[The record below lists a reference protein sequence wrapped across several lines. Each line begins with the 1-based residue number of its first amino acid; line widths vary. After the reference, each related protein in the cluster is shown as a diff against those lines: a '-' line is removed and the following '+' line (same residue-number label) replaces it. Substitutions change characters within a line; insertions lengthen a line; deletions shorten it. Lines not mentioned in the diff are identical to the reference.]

1 MADHSGIWRVHAV
14 HRIHAAVYGETNYDV
29 VDVSKSGVPKSVN
42 SIGPCIDKNMLA
54 ANKTV
59 FDKLRNMDST
69 AATIDGQM
77 QPIEPLISAE

>member
-1 MADHSGIWRVHAV
+1 
-14 HRIHAAVYGETNYDV
+14 
-29 VDVSKSGVPKSVN
+29 
-42 SIGPCIDKNMLA
+42 MLA

-77 QPIEPLISAE
+77 QPIEPLIKALNNCKQMKPSLRYVANQ